1 MHKMMY
7 INEVKHLCQRKGVF
21 YFVRRVPVDMQ
32 PYYSSNRISMS
43 LKTKSSYAAIRASK
57 SINQRLEDY
66 WLGLRL
72 QNMDIPAIQVV
83 KSHGSAIDDDLL
95 LSEACDLY
103 LRLKGAGKDKVF
115 KRTAN
120 RNTGYVTK
128 LLGDRPISSYSSNEA
143 AQFRDWCIDKGM
155 GIKTVKRVF
164 SSIRAIINLAIAE
177 EGLDCSNAFAKTYFP
192 NDDNAQSRQPIS
204 IQDIRKVQ
212 SLCKDIDDEMRWLI
226 ALISDTGMRLGEAA
240 GLLKEDFKMDE
251 PIPHIDLKPHP
262 WRSLKT
268 KGSQRLIPLT
278 NEALWASKRLLEA
291 NNDSIFAFTRYCDER
306 GCKAN
311 SASGGL
317 NKWLQQYV
325 PENCVIHGFR
335 HSLRDRLRAVECP
348 SDIVDAIG
356 GWKTSGVGHGYGNG
370 YPLEVLERWMEK
382 LRIKPMPTT

>member
-1 MHKMMY
+1 MRKKYAPEHVMIRDGVY
-7 INEVKHLCQRKGVF
+7 YYVRHIPYDLASVYSVKRLCF
-21 YFVRRVPVDMQ
+21 
-32 PYYSSNRISMS
+32 S
-43 LKTKSSYAAIRASK
+43 LKTKSLKAAIRTSM
-57 SINQRLEDY
+57 SVSQRLEEY

-83 KSHGSAIDDDLL
+83 RTSDDANNATLY
-95 LSEACDLY
+95 LSEACELY
-103 LRLKGAGKDKVF
+103 LRLKGVGKDKLF
-115 KRTAN
+115 IRTAN
-120 RNTGYVTK
+120 RNTQYVTK

-143 AQFRDWCIDKGM
+143 AKFRDWCIDKGM

-177 EGLDCSNAFAKTYFP
+177 EGLDCSNAFARTYFP
-192 NDDNAQSRQPIS
+192 DDDNAQSRQPFS
-204 IQDIRKVQ
+204 MEDIRKVQ
-212 SLCKDIDDEMRWLI
+212 SLCRDNNDEMRWLI

-240 GLLKEDFKMDE
+240 GLLKEDIKLNDR
-251 PIPHIDLKPHP
+251 IPHIDLKPHP

-278 NEALWASKRLLEA
+278 KEALWASKRLLEA
-291 NNDSIFAFTRYCDER
+291 DNDSIFAFPRYCDAT

-317 NKWLQQYV
+317 NKWLHQYV
-325 PENCVIHGFR
+325 PDNCVIHSFR

-370 YPLEVLERWMEK
+370 YPLDVLERWVDK
-382 LRIKPMPTT
+382 I

>member
-1 MHKMMY
+1 MLKMMY
-7 INEVKHLCQRKGVF
+7 INDVKHLCERDGVF
-21 YFVRRVPVDMQ
+21 YFVRRVPVDVL
-32 PYYSSNRISMS
+32 PYYSSNRISIS
-43 LKTKSSYAAIRASK
+43 LKTKSASAAVRASK

-83 KSHGSAIDDDLL
+83 RNNDNHQDNTIH
-95 LSEACDLY
+95 LSEACELY
-103 LRLKGAGKDKVF
+103 LRLKGVGKDKVF
-115 KRTAN
+115 IRTAN
-120 RNTGYVTK
+120 RNTQYVTN

-143 AQFRDWCIDKGM
+143 AQFRDWCIGQGM

-192 NDDNAQSRQPIS
+192 DDDNAQSRQPIS
-204 IQDIRKVQ
+204 IQDIKKVQ
-212 SLCKDIDDEMRWLI
+212 SLCRETDDEMRWLI

-240 GLLKEDFKMDE
+240 GLLKKDIKLNDR
-251 PIPHIDLKPHP
+251 IPHVDLKPHS

-268 KGSQRLIPLT
+268 KGSQRCIPLVGA
-278 NEALWASKRLLEA
+278 ALWASKRLLEA
-291 NNDSIFAFTRYCDER
+291 NDDSIFAFPRYSDET

-317 NKWLQQYV
+317 NKWLHQYV
-325 PENCVIHGFR
+325 PENCVIHSFR

-370 YPLEVLERWMEK
+370 YPLEVLEKWMSS
-382 LRIKPMPTT
+382 I